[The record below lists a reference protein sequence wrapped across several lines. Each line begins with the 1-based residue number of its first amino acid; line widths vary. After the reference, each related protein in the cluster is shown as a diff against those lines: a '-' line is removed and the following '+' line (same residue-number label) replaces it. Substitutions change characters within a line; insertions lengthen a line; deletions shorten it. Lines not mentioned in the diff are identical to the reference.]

1 MRPARSPAAR
11 LRCQAGA
18 TLVELTITLVVFAL
32 IVTAIFAV
40 WEQSQRAYFQGSEAA
55 ELQQNARVALE
66 QVVREVRQA
75 GYDPC
80 RFLAACPSAFDP
92 DQPGVF
98 PIQAMG
104 ADRVWIR
111 ADRNG
116 DGDTGDDDESICFY
130 VSGGILRR
138 KTTGGDCT
146 AGGEELARN
155 ITGFTLTY
163 HRFNG
168 ATTANWAEVKLVRV
182 GVSAQ
187 ETFMGSPLTVS
198 LRSDVYLRDR

>member
-1 MRPARSPAAR
+1 MRRARTPSRA
-11 LRCQAGA
+11 LRDQAGA

-80 RFLAACPSAFDP
+80 RYLAACPSAFDP

-104 ADRVWIR
+104 PSSVWIR

-116 DGDTGDDDESICFY
+116 DGNTAGDDESICFY
-130 VSGGILRR
+130 ASGGVLRR
-138 KTTGGDCT
+138 KTTGVDCT
-146 AGGEELARN
+146 TGGEELARN

-168 ATTANWAEVKLVRV
+168 ATTAIWSEVKLVRV
-182 GVSAQ
+182 SVSAQ
-187 ETFMGSPLTVS
+187 ENFMGSPLSVT
-198 LRSDVYLRDR
+198 LRSDVYLRDQ